1 MRARFSSTSAGSG
14 RVTIRTFVARS
25 CTLVPFR
32 SAALAGWAVRFAFA
46 AAGTPLLVPA
56 GHARCLQ
63 IVYERCRSC
72 VPAQCPSY
80 WGDVV
85 SLATQLVINSILQPI
100 VAVHAMGNAV
110 ILDRLTRP
118 ARGRTGLWWARN
130 EAFLLA
136 ELCRECR
143 SVEALAPVRN
153 AAGDREHRVD
163 MKIKQPTSPQ

>member
-1 MRARFSSTSAGSG
+1 MRARFSCTSAGSG
-14 RVTIRTFVARS
+14 RMTIRTFVARS

-63 IVYERCRSC
+63 IVYERRRSC

-110 ILDRLTRP
+110 ILDRLP
-118 ARGRTGLWWARN
+118 QLGRHADGQDLGGRATKP
-130 EAFLLA
+130 FY
-136 ELCRECR
+136 
-143 SVEALAPVRN
+143 
-153 AAGDREHRVD
+153 
-163 MKIKQPTSPQ
+163 